1 MKTRTFLSLKSI
13 SQVVGLVV
21 LVGVVSDSKHALAQ
35 DACPLPPGV
44 TRPAS
49 PRVTAQQVEDGSA
62 SLMGFAQTMRDQF
75 RAAVLEFVTLPASP

>member
-21 LVGVVSDSKHALAQ
+21 LVGVVSDLNHALAQ
-35 DACPLPPGV
+35 DACPLPPGAAP
-44 TRPAS
+44 PAS

-62 SLMGFAQTMRDQF
+62 SLMDIAQTMRDQF
-75 RAAVLEFVTLPASP
+75 RAAVLEFVTLPAYP